1 MIKFRLTFVDNEK
14 GNKELENVLKELKK
28 SFDIINESKVYK
40 GRGNSQYSN
49 IYLDVEAKEYN

>member
-14 GNKELENVLKELKK
+14 GNKELESALKELKK
-28 SFDIINESKVYK
+28 SFNIISESRVYK

-49 IYLDVEAKEYN
+49 IYLDIDEKNK